1 MGGGIRIRYA
11 RREPCKA
18 RGFTPFPFARRGTSF
33 SFPQRCPGR
42 DRKLIP
48 PLQPAFTGAW
58 GNPSHTRMESGWL
71 RHRNNTPAL
80 QAADMDDVG
89 VRVLNPRKYGFT
101 TPGGERR
108 TKKERKET

>member
-1 MGGGIRIRYA
+1 
-11 RREPCKA
+11 
-18 RGFTPFPFARRGTSF
+18 
-33 SFPQRCPGR
+33 
-42 DRKLIP
+42 
-48 PLQPAFTGAW
+48 
-58 GNPSHTRMESGWL
+58 MESGWL